1 MQKLKVLIEENT
13 AGSVHPVEVAADAPI
28 ASLVP
33 ALVDALQLPHT
44 DLFGKQ
50 LVYMLR
56 SPSGGHV
63 FPEHASLIDA
73 GVIPGTRLMLDSY
86 VRDGSVAALERSSSW
101 QPSLPRGVSPDTN
114 VYTSVTL
121 TDPNDFIPE
130 TGMQYATAVAP
141 PTPTPMFAPPVPTKQ
156 TKGRSTRRAF
166 LIASVAALG
175 IGGVSYAAY
184 QKFSGGNSTAT
195 HTAMSTVKTKPTAHV
210 ANIPK
215 APTKQVTKQPA
226 QQPTNA
232 LPTTAKTIL
241 TFQAHQQIVR
251 TVAWSPGNIQL
262 ASGSDDTHVL
272 VWNTLGNVQQTLNH
286 PAPVLTLAWSPE
298 GQRVV
303 TGASNQVAFF
313 NTQTGAIIARSTRQH
328 ALAVNS
334 VAWTGQGMMQA
345 VSASADKR
353 AIVWNSQTYQPQI
366 IYAKHTIAILAAAW
380 SNNGQVVATGSQG
393 GLVRVWNAA
402 NGQDVHGYFTDAAL
416 PMPTL
421 AFAPT
426 GAQLAVGGADG
437 VVRLWN
443 GLTCINNGVHCTD
456 VPQRIQVS
464 QKAVRTLAWSPDG
477 RMLVVG
483 TDDGLLSLFAPA
495 QQQQHLFTLQQQASI
510 QSLAWSPDS
519 KQLALAVGNTVL
531 LMMLM

>member
-13 AGSVHPVEVAADAPI
+13 AGSVHPVEVAADAPV
-28 ASLVP
+28 ATLVP
-33 ALVDALQLPHT
+33 ALVDALQLPRT

-63 FPEHASLIDA
+63 FPEHASLTDA
-73 GVIPGTRLMLDSY
+73 GVMPGTRLMLDSY
-86 VRDGSVAALERSSSW
+86 VLDGSVAALERGSGW
-101 QPSLPRGVSPDTN
+101 QPSLPRGASPDTN

-121 TDPNDFIPE
+121 SDPNDFMPQQQ
-130 TGMQYATAVAP
+130 TGRHYTTTVAP
-141 PTPTPMFAPPVPTKQ
+141 PTPIPLFMPQPPAKQ
-156 TKGRSTRRAF
+156 TKARSTRRAF
-166 LIASVAALG
+166 LVATGAALG
-175 IGGVSYAAY
+175 LGGVSYAAY
-184 QKFSGGNSTAT
+184 QNFLGGNNTVTHPVAAHTRTQQPAT
-195 HTAMSTVKTKPTAHV
+195 HTVNMQ
-210 ANIPK
+210 K
-215 APTKQVTKQPA
+215 APTKQPTKQPV

-232 LPTTAKTIL
+232 LPTTAKTTL
-241 TFQAHQQIVR
+241 TFQAHQQVVR
-251 TVAWSPGNIQL
+251 TVAWSPGNMQL

-272 VWNTLGNVQQTLNH
+272 IWNTLGDVQQTLNH

-303 TGASNQVAFF
+303 TGASNQVTFF
-313 NTQTGAIIARSTRQH
+313 NTQNGTVIARATREH
-328 ALAVNS
+328 GVALS
-334 VAWTGQGMMQA
+334 GQGMMQA

-353 AIVWNSQTYQPQI
+353 AVVWNNQTYQPQT
-366 IYAKHTIAILAAAW
+366 IYARHTIAILAAAW
-380 SNNGQVVATGSQG
+380 SNNGQMVATSSQG
-393 GLVRVWNAA
+393 GLVRVWTAA

-421 AFAPT
+421 AFAPVGT
-426 GAQLAVGGADG
+426 QLAVGGTDG
-437 VVRLWN
+437 IVRLWN
-443 GLTCINNGVHCTD
+443 GLVCVNNGVRCMD

-477 RMLVVG
+477 RMLAVG
-483 TDDGLLSLFAPA
+483 TDDGLLSLFAFA
-495 QQQQHLFTLQQQASI
+495 QQQKPLFTLQQQATI
-510 QSLAWSPDS
+510 NSLAWSPDS